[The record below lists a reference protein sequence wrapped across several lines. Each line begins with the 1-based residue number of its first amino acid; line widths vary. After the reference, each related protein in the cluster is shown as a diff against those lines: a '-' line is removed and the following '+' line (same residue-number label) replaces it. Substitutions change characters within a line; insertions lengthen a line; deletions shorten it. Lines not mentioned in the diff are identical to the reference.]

1 MLIKRTKILYNF
13 YSVNPLNLD
22 ESSQKELG
30 LGRVALGHVDAVD
43 DARRDHGAELVEDLR
58 VLLLAREPH
67 HGADVEREVELV
79 QPGRQV
85 EHLHRKQE

>member
-1 MLIKRTKILYNF
+1 MNA
-13 YSVNPLNLD
+13 LNL
-22 ESSQKELG
+22 EISSQKELG

-43 DARRDHGAELVEDLR
+43 DARRDHGAELVEDLG

-85 EHLHRKQE
+85 EHLNRRGERADLS